1 MTPLKTHINKFHRDH
16 GKLVDFAG
24 FEMPIWFEGIV
35 PEHLAV
41 RNEVGIFDVTH
52 MGRSYVEGKDALD
65 FLDCILTRDMAS
77 TAIYQGKYSVM
88 CNEKGGIIDDLVV
101 FRMEEKGFLMIYN
114 ASNREKNYEW
124 MNTNVRRFSV
134 KIREVSDTIAMFSV
148 QGPESMNALQSIS
161 EFDLAGIRY
170 YRGSWAKV
178 GGFQVFITRTGY
190 TGEDGFEIYLWDT
203 PLDNPDNAMRLWKN
217 ILEAGQ
223 EHGIKPCGLGARDT
237 LRIEAGMCL
246 YGNDINE
253 SITPL
258 EARLDFAVQL
268 DKEEFIGR
276 NSLLKQKSQGP
287 NRPRVG
293 IRLLEKGIPRS
304 GNRIFLDDEEIGEL
318 TSGTFSPL
326 LKYGIGLGYVRSD
339 NAEVGNKVYVL
350 LRNRLAKAE
359 IVEMPFYDTSKY
371 GRRRERLN

>member
-1 MTPLKTHINKFHRDH
+1 MTLLKTHINKFHRDY

-24 FEMPIWFEGIV
+24 FEMPLWFEGIV

-41 RNEVGIFDVTH
+41 RNEVGMFDVTH
-52 MGRSYVEGKDALD
+52 MGRSYVEGNDAVD
-65 FLDCILTRDMAS
+65 FIDCILTRDMAS
-77 TAIYQGKYSVM
+77 TAVYQGKYSVM

-114 ASNREKNYEW
+114 ASNRKKDYEW

-134 KIREVSDTIAMFSV
+134 KIRDVSDTVAMFSV
-148 QGPESMNALQSIS
+148 QGPESMNTLQAIS
-161 EFDLAGIRY
+161 EFDLASVGY
-170 YRGSWAKV
+170 YRGSWTKV

-203 PLDNPDNAMRLWKN
+203 PLDNPDNAMRLWKS

-237 LRIEAGMCL
+237 LRTEAGMCL
-246 YGNDINE
+246 YGNDIDE
-253 SITPL
+253 STTPL
-258 EARLDFAVQL
+258 EAGLDFAVQL
-268 DKEEFIGR
+268 DKEGFIGR
-276 NSLLKQKSQGP
+276 NSLLKQKSQGLG
-287 NRPRVG
+287 RTRVG

-304 GNRIFLDDEEIGEL
+304 GNRIFLDDEEMGEL

-326 LKYGIGLGYVRSD
+326 LRYGIGMGYVRSD
-339 NAEVGNKVYVL
+339 SAKVGNKVYVL
-350 LRNRLAKAE
+350 LRNRLVRAE

-371 GRRRERLN
+371 GRRRERLD